1 MTSHP
6 PMFSS
11 DKKEQKKW
19 DDGFKAGVA
28 EVLHELDSA
37 VEVTDLESPTTAWV
51 QELSQKLSKKYV

>member
-1 MTSHP
+1 
-6 PMFSS
+6 MFSS

-28 EVLHELDSA
+28 EVLNELDSA

>member
-11 DKKEQKKW
+11 DKKEQKEW

-28 EVLHELDSA
+28 EVLHELESA
-37 VEVTDLESPTTAWV
+37 VEVADLESPTTAWV
-51 QELSQKLSKKYV
+51 QELSQKLIKKYV